1 MRSPAVEGS
10 GCVTPLLFQALS
22 RKGLPDGVPF
32 GAHFDPRSAP
42 SILPCLIAI
51 K

>member
-1 MRSPAVEGS
+1 M
-10 GCVTPLLFQALS
+10 PLLFQALS